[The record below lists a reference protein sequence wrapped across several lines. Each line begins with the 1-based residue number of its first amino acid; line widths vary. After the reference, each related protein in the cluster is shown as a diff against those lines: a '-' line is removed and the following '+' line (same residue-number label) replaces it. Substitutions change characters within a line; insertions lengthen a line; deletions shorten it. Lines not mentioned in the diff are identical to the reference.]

1 MSRIC
6 SSGPATASGRQP
18 RARKRCAHC
27 VAPPAKQSE
36 SDGSRMTNG
45 RFHYARHPEDPRF
58 PFWILPTLPCETY
71 LLGMDGSLLPDI
83 GGGTLASPVDLRP
96 SRVLAAIRSAN
107 ARLATRTAAS
117 KPGWRDVIAMLS
129 LPSLSLVIR
138 PTLRV

>member
-1 MSRIC
+1 MNLLER
-6 SSGPATASGRQP
+6 SGYRVGEAASGEE
-18 RARKRCAHC
+18 ACAHC
-27 VAPPAKQSE
+27 VAPPAKQGE
-36 SDGSRMTNG
+36 SNGSRMTNR

-71 LLGMDGSLLPDI
+71 LLGMDGSLLSDI

-96 SRVLAAIRSAN
+96 SPVLAAIRSAN